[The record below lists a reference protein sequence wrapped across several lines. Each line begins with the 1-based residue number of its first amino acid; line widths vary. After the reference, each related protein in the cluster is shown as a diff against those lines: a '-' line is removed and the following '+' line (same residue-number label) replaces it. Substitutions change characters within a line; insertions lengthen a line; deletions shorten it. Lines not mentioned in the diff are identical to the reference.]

1 MKKEI
6 LLGIL
11 FALLIMGLLVFTVDE
26 APQWIYQGF

>member
-6 LLGIL
+6 LFGIL